1 MNKDFPDAHELVT
14 RDRLATLL
22 TAAGFPIKPRTLA
35 TLATRGGG
43 PPYRLFGSRPLY
55 HWGDAI
61 RWARSRLSVARCTTS
76 EHREAAANPP
86 SSDDDDLPF

>member
-1 MNKDFPDAHELVT
+1 MKDFPDAHELVT

-43 PPYRLFGSRPLY
+43 PRYRLFGSRPLY
-55 HWGDAI
+55 QRGDAI
-61 RWARSRLSVARCTTS
+61 SRARGRLSVARCTTS
-76 EHREAAANPP
+76 EHREAAANP
-86 SSDDDDLPF
+86 SSFDEDLPF